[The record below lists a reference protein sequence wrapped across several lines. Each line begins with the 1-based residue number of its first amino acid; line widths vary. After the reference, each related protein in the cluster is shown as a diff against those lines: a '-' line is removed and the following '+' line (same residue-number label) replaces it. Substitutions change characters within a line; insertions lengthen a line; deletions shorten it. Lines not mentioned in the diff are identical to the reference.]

1 MGRIRLIFRE
11 TFRLI
16 RRHKFYFLMPIL
28 IVLALIALLVYTVG
42 PATLVA
48 FLYAGI

>member
-16 RRHKFYFLMPIL
+16 RRHKVYFLMPIL
-28 IVLALIALLVYTVG
+28 IVLAIIGLMVYTVG
-42 PATLVA
+42 PATFVV

>member
-1 MGRIRLIFRE
+1 MGRMRLIFRE

-16 RRHKFYFLMPIL
+16 RNHKVYFLAPIL
-28 IVLALIALLVYTVG
+28 IVLAIIAMLIYSVG
-42 PATLVA
+42 PAAWVA

>member
-16 RRHKFYFLMPIL
+16 RRHKVYFLAPIL
-28 IVLALIALLVYTVG
+28 IILAMIALMVYSVG
-42 PATLVA
+42 PAVFVA

>member
-1 MGRIRLIFRE
+1 MGRVWMILRE

-16 RRHKFYFLMPIL
+16 RRHKFYFLAPIL
-28 IVLALIALLVYTVG
+28 LVLALIALLVYTIG
-42 PATLVA
+42 PATLMA

>member
-1 MGRIRLIFRE
+1 MGRIRLILHE
-11 TFRLI
+11 MFRLI
-16 RRHKFYFLMPIL
+16 RRHKLYFLAPIL
-28 IVLALIALLVYTVG
+28 FVLALIALMVYTIG